1 MGGALAIFNTLLGEK
16 STGAC
21 VCLGHCVVLSCVAGG
36 RGPPLIT
43 SPSTRLTDPLT
54 LSLDNLSH
62 PDVANKA
69 GWSKNTRCSKS
80 FLVFWLLNYSNRSNT
95 IGRLLIRAKEP
106 KYFDKKAVTE
116 GWSATRSGTTAHCL
130 SFPSCPSCPCPDSHF
145 PTFGSTC
152 MPIARPLSVYLLSMP
167 SLPAFDQA
175 TLSLAL
181 SHDWHPNKLFFV

>member
-36 RGPPLIT
+36 RGSPLIT

-54 LSLDNLSH
+54 LSLDNLSQ

-69 GWSKNTRCSKS
+69 GWSKKNRCSKS

-116 GWSATRSGTTAHCL
+116 GWSATRSGTTAEVL
-130 SFPSCPSCPCPDSHF
+130 PIACPSHRAHRAHALTHISQLLAPPACPLP
-145 PTFGSTC
+145 
-152 MPIARPLSVYLLSMP
+152 APLSLYLLSMP
-167 SLPAFDQA
+167 ALPAFDQA

-181 SHDWHPNKLFFV
+181 SHD

>member
-1 MGGALAIFNTLLGEK
+1 MHLCGGRLSVVFYVTRKTGVYLPTQEFIIVGGALAIFNTLLGEK

-36 RGPPLIT
+36 RGSPLIT

-69 GWSKNTRCSKS
+69 GWSKKNRCSKS

-116 GWSATRSGTTAHCL
+116 GWSATRSGTTAEVL
-130 SFPSCPSCPCPDSHF
+130 PVFPIVPIVP
-145 PTFGSTC
+145 
-152 MPIARPLSVYLLSMP
+152 MP
-167 SLPAFDQA
+167 
-175 TLSLAL
+175 
-181 SHDWHPNKLFFV
+181 